1 MKKYR
6 FLLYQKALLAI
17 IAILLPIAVT
27 FYLGYSKN
35 KEYAI
40 KQSLADLL
48 FIADTS
54 ENVVY
59 YFLELHKRRAEDFA
73 SDGFIRDRLEKIV
86 NGHEL
91 EVNSLNNHL
100 SQNKKPLDN
109 SIHDISIISLEGKIV
124 SSTDPSSI
132 GSEVSA
138 EPFFLKGKTASSV
151 TENGHGF
158 INEHKLVTS
167 TPVKHRVT
175 GKLIGVLANFIPI
188 SELSGALN
196 GDFSR
201 RMGATSWESGDE
213 KTTDVYLVNRDR
225 FMITDSRFI
234 KDAVLKQAVDTEPV
248 TACIQ
253 SKHVM
258 NGFYKDYRGVE
269 VAGASKCFSS
279 MGWTLLVE
287 QDKDKVLLPLMEIRN
302 DALLTS
308 VIVISL
314 ISILFIIFNRAIVGP
329 IKRLSSATNDILRGN
344 YDIKVVPESGDEIGQ
359 LFDVFN
365 EMAYEIKTKTNAFR
379 DSEKKL
385 VEAQRVGNIGSWEW
399 DLINNKL
406 SWHFEAYRILGVDL
420 SISYVTFDS
429 FLKHVHPDDRGP
441 IKEAVN
447 QAIDRK
453 ENISIDH
460 RIIHPDGSV
469 KMVHEEAKI
478 LFDETGR
485 AVSMIGMVQDI
496 TKQKSMEEDLME
508 SEDRFHQIFEQAED
522 AIILFRYGTTD
533 IIGVNS
539 AAIDLYGY
547 SRDELIRNGPELF
560 FKEDGLSMMKEMLCI
575 ADTQD
580 TFYLDNLTHVRND
593 GSKIYV
599 TVKGK
604 AINLKKD
611 IVIYCSFRNIT
622 KHKQA
627 EEDLRRSEQR
637 ISLHFMQTPLGV
649 IEWDTTFKVT
659 DWNPAAERIFG
670 YSKSEAIGHHA
681 SEIIIPENAKQQV
694 DNVWD
699 ELLRKKGGNRSTN
712 GNVTKE
718 GQLIICE
725 WYNTPLV
732 DTNGIVVGIAS
743 LVQDITER
751 KQVEKR
757 LEGSRKQLH
766 NLALHLQDVRENER
780 KRIARDIH
788 DDLGQILSVFNLELM
803 GIKNSLQVDQKSL
816 SENIEEVMKMADNA
830 IDTVQRI
837 SSDLRPA
844 LLDDLGLFAALEWQ
858 REEFENRT
866 GVKCELTIEPWD
878 TILSKNITVAIF
890 RIFQEALTNIL
901 RHAEA
906 TSVHASLKRSDS
918 ILTLEVIDNGKGITE
933 DEISKS
939 DSLGLLGIRERISPW
954 NGELHIIGTA
964 GKGTKLKLSVPLG
977 KEGEEL

>member
-35 KEYAI
+35 KEHAI
-40 KQSLADLL
+40 KDALADLI

-59 YFLELHKRRAEDFA
+59 YFLELHKRRVEDFA

-86 NGHEL
+86 NGHDL

-109 SIHDISIISLEGKIV
+109 SIHDISVISLKGKIV

-132 GSEVSA
+132 GSDVSA

-158 INEHKLVTS
+158 TDGHKLVTS

-175 GKLIGVLANFIPI
+175 GDPLGVLANFIPF
-188 SELSGALN
+188 SELSDALS

-201 RMGATSWESGDE
+201 KMGAISWGSGD
-213 KTTDVYLVNRDR
+213 KRTTDVYLVNRDR
-225 FMITDSRFI
+225 FMIADSGFI
-234 KDAVLKQAVDTEPV
+234 EDALLKQIVDTEPV
-248 TACIQ
+248 TSCIQ
-253 SKHVM
+253 SKHEM

-269 VAGASKCFSS
+269 VAGASMCFPS

-287 QDKDKVLLPLMEIRN
+287 QDKDKILLPLVEIRN

-308 VIVISL
+308 AIVTL
-314 ISILFIIFNRAIVGP
+314 FISILFIMFNRAIVGP

-359 LFDVFN
+359 LSEVFN
-365 EMAYEIKTKTNAFR
+365 EMAYEIKAKTNAFR

-385 VEAQRVGNIGSWEW
+385 IEAQRVGNIGSWEW
-399 DLINNKL
+399 DLVNNKL
-406 SWHFEAYRILGVDL
+406 SWHFETYRILGVDL
-420 SISYVTFDS
+420 SKFGATFDA
-429 FLKHVHPDDRGP
+429 FLEHVHPDDRDS

-453 ENISIDH
+453 EKFSIDH
-460 RIIHPDGSV
+460 RVIHPGGSV
-469 KMVHEEAKI
+469 KMVHQEAKI
-478 LFDETGR
+478 MFDETGQ
-485 AVSMIGMVQDI
+485 AISMIGMVQDI
-496 TKQKSMEEDLME
+496 T
-508 SEDRFHQIFEQAED
+508 
-522 AIILFRYGTTD
+522 
-533 IIGVNS
+533 
-539 AAIDLYGY
+539 
-547 SRDELIRNGPELF
+547 
-560 FKEDGLSMMKEMLCI
+560 
-575 ADTQD
+575 
-580 TFYLDNLTHVRND
+580 
-593 GSKIYV
+593 
-599 TVKGK
+599 
-604 AINLKKD
+604 
-611 IVIYCSFRNIT
+611 
-622 KHKQA
+622 
-627 EEDLRRSEQR
+627 
-637 ISLHFMQTPLGV
+637 
-649 IEWDTTFKVT
+649 
-659 DWNPAAERIFG
+659 
-670 YSKSEAIGHHA
+670 
-681 SEIIIPENAKQQV
+681 
-694 DNVWD
+694 
-699 ELLRKKGGNRSTN
+699 
-712 GNVTKE
+712 
-718 GQLIICE
+718 
-725 WYNTPLV
+725 
-732 DTNGIVVGIAS
+732 
-743 LVQDITER
+743 ER
-751 KQVEKR
+751 KQSEEK
-757 LEGSRKQLH
+757 LKKSRAQLH
-766 NLALHLQDVRENER
+766 DLALHLQDVREDER

-803 GIKNSLQVDQKSL
+803 GIKNSLEVDQKSL

-858 REEFENRT
+858 TEEFEKRT
-866 GVKCELTIEPWD
+866 GIKCELTVEPWN

-906 TSVHASLKRSDS
+906 TKVYISLKRSVN

-933 DEISKS
+933 NEISKS

-954 NGELHIIGTA
+954 DGKLHIIGTA
-964 GKGTKLKLSVPLG
+964 GKGTKLTLSVPLG